1 MGVDWHLHH
10 TYTMQLHE
18 LTTWSMRS
26 HTHPMIASP
35 AGHLVTKKGGQK
47 LQYLYMAII
56 RTHKRADKR
65 WTKLLSFKKQHFLR
79 GSRILSLLENTEKH
93 YLAAGSCSCDY
104 SFVGALPCS
113 EYQQL
118 WPQCSGHV
126 NKQDVYMPSNNT
138 QHMYMAAALTT
149 TCMEKIKKQIISR
162 FKRTLGQTK
171 INVGKK
177 ELFFSGAMYTVTRY
191 GFSHK
196 ICMDRRGDLWLYP
209 RDQWVH
215 RVLMNKEAGKQIQ
228 PSTPAVDCVTHYRSV
243 HITVTIIISRY

>member
-1 MGVDWHLHH
+1 
-10 TYTMQLHE
+10 
-18 LTTWSMRS
+18 
-26 HTHPMIASP
+26 
-35 AGHLVTKKGGQK
+35 
-47 LQYLYMAII
+47 MAII

-126 NKQDVYMPSNNT
+126 NKQEVYMPSNNT

-149 TCMEKIKKQIISR
+149 CAWKKIKKQIISR

-171 INVGKK
+171 ITVGKK
-177 ELFFSGAMYTVTRY
+177 ELFFLELCTQWHSMVSATRY
-191 GFSHK
+191 VWIGEVT
-196 ICMDRRGDLWLYP
+196 C
-209 RDQWVH
+209 
-215 RVLMNKEAGKQIQ
+215 
-228 PSTPAVDCVTHYRSV
+228 DCIHETSGYTEYWWIRKLVSKFNQAHLRWIV
-243 HITVTIIISRY
+243 